1 MAACVSVLVLAG
13 LVAVIAGAVGADR
26 STASRLAAQDGAGTS
41 EGDAPPAPSPAAAA
55 GPEEPAEPSE
65 APAEPAEPAE
75 TAGPPTE
82 PVAGPGPGRV
92 PDAGTATTLAV
103 LPGWRVAPTQDVVEV
118 PPGRFEGATIL
129 RRGAGTV
136 VLVGLADPERVPPRA
151 DPARPDPAQEEALGA
166 EARRLADAY
175 ADLLAPGAETGALT
189 DNDTAIADLPTR
201 TSVRRVEGGAL
212 DGALVRVSALAAP
225 GRTVTVLAVARP
237 APDVDAEGDAA
248 DEVVRSL
255 RVEEPAPAP

>member
-1 MAACVSVLVLAG
+1 VAACVSVLVLAG
-13 LVAVIAGAVGADR
+13 LVAVTAGAIGADR
-26 STASRLAAQDGAGTS
+26 STASRLAAEDGAGTS
-41 EGDAPPAPSPAAAA
+41 ESDAPPAPSPAAAA
-55 GPEEPAEPSE
+55 GPEEPAE
-65 APAEPAEPAE
+65 APAEPSEPSGSPA
-75 TAGPPTE
+75 E

-136 VLVGLADPERVPPRA
+136 VLVGLADPERVPPRV
-151 DPARPDPAQEEALGA
+151 DPARPDPAQEDALAA

-212 DGALVRVSALAAP
+212 DGALVRVSTLAAP

-255 RVEEPAPAP
+255 RVEEQAPAP

>member
-1 MAACVSVLVLAG
+1 VAACVSVLVLAG
-13 LVAVIAGAVGADR
+13 LVAVTAGAIGADR
-26 STASRLAAQDGAGTS
+26 STTSRVAAEDGAGTS
-41 EGDAPPAPSPAAAA
+41 ESDAPPAPSPAAAA
-55 GPEEPAEPSE
+55 GPEEPAE
-65 APAEPAEPAE
+65 APAEPSEPSGSPA
-75 TAGPPTE
+75 E

-136 VLVGLADPERVPPRA
+136 VLVGLADPERVPPRV
-151 DPARPDPAQEEALGA
+151 DPARPDPAQEDALAA

-212 DGALVRVSALAAP
+212 DGALVRVSTLAAP

-255 RVEEPAPAP
+255 RVEEQAPAP

>member
-26 STASRLAAQDGAGTS
+26 STASRLAAEDGAGTS
-41 EGDAPPAPSPAAAA
+41 ESDAPPSPAAATGA
-55 GPEEPAEPSE
+55 EEPTEPTDAPPEPSE
-65 APAEPAEPAE
+65 PPA
-75 TAGPPTE
+75 E

-92 PDAGTATTLAV
+92 PDAGTTTTLAV
-103 LPGWRVAPTQDVVEV
+103 LPGWRVTPTQDVVEV

-129 RRGAGTV
+129 QRGAGTV
-136 VLVGLADPERVPPRA
+136 VLVGLADPERVPARV
-151 DPARPDPAQEEALGA
+151 DPARPDPAQEEALAA
-166 EARRLADAY
+166 EAGRLADAY

-189 DNDTAIADLPTR
+189 DNDTSIADLPTR

-212 DGALVRVSALAAP
+212 DGALVRVSTLAAP

-237 APDVDAEGDAA
+237 APDIDAEGDAA

-255 RVEEPAPAP
+255 RLEDPAPAP

>member
-1 MAACVSVLVLAG
+1 VAACVSVLVLAG

-26 STASRLAAQDGAGTS
+26 STASRLAAEDGAGTS
-41 EGDAPPAPSPAAAA
+41 ESDAPPAPSPAAAT
-55 GPEEPAEPSE
+55 GPEEPAEPSQPSE
-65 APAEPAEPAE
+65 APGEPSGSSGPPAEP
-75 TAGPPTE
+75 T
-82 PVAGPGPGRV
+82 AGPGPVRI

-151 DPARPDPAQEEALGA
+151 DPAQPDPAQEEALGA

-212 DGALVRVSALAAP
+212 DGALVRVSTLAAP

-237 APDVDAEGDAA
+237 APDIDAEGDAA

-255 RVEEPAPAP
+255 RLDEPVPAP

>member
-1 MAACVSVLVLAG
+1 VAACVSVLVLAG
-13 LVAVIAGAVGADR
+13 LVAVIAGAAAADR

-41 EGDAPPAPSPAAAA
+41 KSDARPAPSPAAAA
-55 GPEEPAEPSE
+55 GPEEPAEP
-65 APAEPAEPAE
+65 APAEPSEPPAEPI
-75 TAGPPTE
+75 
-82 PVAGPGPGRV
+82 AGPGPGRV

-103 LPGWRVAPTQDVVEV
+103 LPGWRVTPTQDVVEV

-129 RRGAGTV
+129 QRGAGTV

-151 DPARPDPAQEEALGA
+151 DPARPDPAQEDALAA

-189 DNDTAIADLPTR
+189 DNDTTIADLPTR

-237 APDVDAEGDAA
+237 APDIDAEGDAA

-255 RVEEPAPAP
+255 RLDEPAPAP

>member
-13 LVAVIAGAVGADR
+13 LVAVIAGAVNADR
-26 STASRLAAQDGAGTS
+26 STASRLAAEDGAGTS
-41 EGDAPPAPSPAAAA
+41 ESDAPPSPAAAT
-55 GPEEPAEPSE
+55 GPEEPGPSDAPAEPSE
-65 APAEPAEPAE
+65 PSESSEPSAEPG
-75 TAGPPTE
+75 AGPE
-82 PVAGPGPGRV
+82 PGRV

-118 PPGRFEGATIL
+118 PSGRFEGATIL

-151 DPARPDPAQEEALGA
+151 DPARPDPAQEDALAA

-212 DGALVRVSALAAP
+212 DGALVRVSTLAAP
-225 GRTVTVLAVARP
+225 GRTLTVLAVARP

-248 DEVVRSL
+248 DQVVRSL
-255 RVEEPAPAP
+255 RLDEPVPAP

>member
-13 LVAVIAGAVGADR
+13 LVAVIAAAVGADR

-41 EGDAPPAPSPAAAA
+41 ESDAPPAPSPAAAA
-55 GPEEPAEPSE
+55 GPEEPAEPAESSE
-65 APAEPAEPAE
+65 SS
-75 TAGPPTE
+75 GPPAE

-92 PDAGTATTLAV
+92 PDEGTATTLAV

-151 DPARPDPAQEEALGA
+151 DPARPDPAQEEALAA

-189 DNDTAIADLPTR
+189 DNDTTIADLPTR

-255 RVEEPAPAP
+255 RLDEPAPAP

>member
-1 MAACVSVLVLAG
+1 M
-13 LVAVIAGAVGADR
+13 
-26 STASRLAAQDGAGTS
+26 
-41 EGDAPPAPSPAAAA
+41 
-55 GPEEPAEPSE
+55 
-65 APAEPAEPAE
+65 
-75 TAGPPTE
+75 
-82 PVAGPGPGRV
+82 
-92 PDAGTATTLAV
+92 

-151 DPARPDPAQEEALGA
+151 DPARPDPAQEEALDA

-189 DNDTAIADLPTR
+189 DNDATIADLPTR

-237 APDVDAEGDAA
+237 APDIDAEGDAA

-255 RVEEPAPAP
+255 RVDEPVPAP

>member
-13 LVAVIAGAVGADR
+13 LVAVIAGAIAADR

-41 EGDAPPAPSPAAAA
+41 ESDAPPAPSPAAAV
-55 GPEEPAEPSE
+55 GPEEPAEPAPTEPSE
-65 APAEPAEPAE
+65 PPA
-75 TAGPPTE
+75 E

-103 LPGWRVAPTQDVVEV
+103 LPGWRVSPTQDVVEV

-129 RRGAGTV
+129 WRGAGTV
-136 VLVGLADPERVPPRA
+136 VLVGLADQERVPPRA
-151 DPARPDPAQEEALGA
+151 DPARPDPAQEDALAA

-189 DNDTAIADLPTR
+189 DNDTTIADLPTR

-237 APDVDAEGDAA
+237 APDIDAEGDAA

-255 RVEEPAPAP
+255 RLDEPAPAP

>member
-1 MAACVSVLVLAG
+1 MSVLVLAG

-26 STASRLAAQDGAGTS
+26 SIASRLAAEDGAGTS
-41 EGDAPPAPSPAAAA
+41 ESDVPPAPSPAAAT
-55 GPEEPAEPSE
+55 GSEEPAEPSE
-65 APAEPAEPAE
+65 SPA
-75 TAGPPTE
+75 E

-92 PDAGTATTLAV
+92 SDAGTATTLAV

-151 DPARPDPAQEEALGA
+151 DPARPDPAQEDALAA

-189 DNDTAIADLPTR
+189 DNDAAIADLPTR

-237 APDVDAEGDAA
+237 APDIDAEGDAA

-255 RVEEPAPAP
+255 RLDEPVPAP